1 MFFQLIAIII
11 TLSLYNSIPIK
22 VIQDLF
28 CINCKQ
34 LIQES
39 KKSGIC
45 NASNKYKNSLDLT
58 EKSHQD
64 QQQIF
69 KDMSW
74 EKSFVLSFL
83 YSSL

>member
-22 VIQDLF
+22 VIQDMF

-39 KKSGIC
+39 KKSGNC
-45 NASNKYKNSLDLT
+45 NASTKYKNSLDETLNIIHC
-58 EKSHQD
+58 SHVKQCYEMCNKKWKYYT
-64 QQQIF
+64 ITH
-69 KDMSW
+69 
-74 EKSFVLSFL
+74 
-83 YSSL
+83 